1 MIDLKI
7 SKKKKIENFIFI
19 EVFMDESEKW
29 DSNSERG
36 ETISFNYHSYIKTG

>member
-19 EVFMDESEKW
+19 EVFMDESENGTATLK
-29 DSNSERG
+29 EG
-36 ETISFNYHSYIKTG
+36 KQFLLITYTTVI